1 MECDAL
7 KNLRDL
13 VSKGEL
19 EITQILSPPRTLS
32 TILEIA
38 LAQSVDGQIHE
49 PFRIMA
55 KKKDLIRGYD
65 TIYTRVKALGHPYKG
80 PIRIVVKDIAEF
92 TPQEWQ
98 TWMPLVQ
105 NFAFI
110 IREPLLQTRSLINVS
125 AVQAL
130 SRHRPHHIVG
140 TLLRAMRNDRSI
152 NLFTLAKQ
160 QTYELLQSIFG
171 YEAKAK
177 TKAERINRIIPC
189 IEQSVFDFNDV
200 SYRLFLSAME
210 SVEDHLLTSP
220 RKRMIVLDGLGL
232 KMAPARTLEKI
243 TRTFGWNATPI
254 KKWTN
259 GVGDRFYD
267 RNPIQ
272 GVDEHGVTNSPWH
285 RRAAM
290 SNRIDPIDPLQ
301 DAPPPLC
308 WFTALLRDQI
318 CRHSLPTYM
327 RVLLHPSVMSLPTIE
342 ELEAPLRGLS
352 SVYRLEDINPVAT
365 YATASALKVRSIDS
379 QSRTTLDNLQTR
391 LRSRFNKFYSIAF
404 DVIDAIVVGVKGD
417 NDPQ

>member
-1 MECDAL
+1 VECDAL
-7 KNLRDL
+7 KNLRHL
-13 VSKGEL
+13 VSEGKL

-65 TIYTRVKALGHPYKG
+65 TIYTKVKALGHTHKG

-92 TPQEWQ
+92 TPPEWQ
-98 TWMPLVQ
+98 VWMPLVQ

-110 IREPLLQTRSLINVS
+110 IREPLLQTRSLINIS
-125 AVQAL
+125 AMQAL
-130 SRHRPHHIVG
+130 SRHRPHHIAG
-140 TLLRAMRNDRSI
+140 TLLRAIRSDRSI
-152 NLFTLAKQ
+152 SMLTLAEQ
-160 QTYELLQSIFG
+160 QAYELLQSIFG
-171 YEAKAK
+171 YEGKAK
-177 TKAERINRIIPC
+177 TERISSILPC

-220 RKRMIVLDGLGL
+220 LKHLIVLDGLGL

-254 KKWTN
+254 TKWTT
-259 GVGDRFYD
+259 GVGSSFYD

-301 DAPPPLC
+301 DSPPPLS

-327 RVLLHPSVMSLPTIE
+327 RVLLHPSVVSLPTE
-342 ELEAPLRGLS
+342 DELEAPLRGLS
-352 SVYRLEDINPVAT
+352 SGDRLEDINPVAT
-365 YATASALKVRSIDS
+365 YATASALRVRSIDNR
-379 QSRTTLDNLQTR
+379 SRTTLNNLQIR
-391 LRSRFNKFYSIAF
+391 LRSRFDKLYSTAF
-404 DVIDAIVVGVKGD
+404 DVIDAIVAEV
-417 NDPQ
+417 